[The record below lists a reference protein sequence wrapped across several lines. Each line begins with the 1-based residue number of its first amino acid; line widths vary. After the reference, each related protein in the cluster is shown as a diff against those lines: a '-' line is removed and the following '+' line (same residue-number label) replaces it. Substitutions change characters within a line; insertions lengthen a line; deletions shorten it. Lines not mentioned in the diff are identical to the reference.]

1 MNPLTRLYRG
11 SRAFRVL
18 LYVMSIPVTLF
29 FWFLSDNSWQKYTE
43 VGNLT
48 VLALFMSFGVF
59 AWWYDEDR
67 DRRRAAKAARENGAG
82 SSNRA
87 ASSNGDDA
95 SSLPA

>member
-18 LYVMSIPVTLF
+18 LYVLSVPVTLF

-43 VGNLT
+43 VGDLG
-48 VLALFMSFGVF
+48 VLALFLLFGVF

-67 DRRRAAKAARENGAG
+67 DRRRALKAGGDTGGGQSNGAG
-82 SSNRA
+82 ASDGAGGSSVA
-87 ASSNGDDA
+87 A
-95 SSLPA
+95 

>member
-18 LYVMSIPVTLF
+18 LYLMSIPVTLF
-29 FWFLSDNSWQKYTE
+29 FWFLSDNSWEKYTE

-48 VLALFMSFGVF
+48 VLALFMFFGLF

-67 DRRRAAKAARENGAG
+67 TRRRPAKAGRENA
-82 SSNRA
+82 A
-87 ASSNGDDA
+87 ASSNGEH
-95 SSLPA
+95 SSTLPA

>member
-29 FWFLSDNSWQKYTE
+29 FWFLSDNSWQNYTE

-48 VLALFMSFGVF
+48 LLVLFMFFGLF

-67 DRRRAAKAARENGAG
+67 NRRRSAKAVRENGD
-82 SSNRA
+82 RR
-87 ASSNGDDA
+87 SNGDDP
-95 SSLPA
+95 SSLAG